1 MLKGIAIFSNFAVSF
16 SSKVKT
22 KNMNRQ
28 RRSVLHA
35 VLDGLERLRD
45 PVEKAEALKILQQAQ
60 FDVQKCAD
68 EEEEAL
74 DNRPESFQFSAA
86 NDAMTDNVSDLNDA
100 SGDLEV
106 LIDKC
111 QSVDKF
117 SYQSVKND
125 VIKIVNTIKQTIH
138 R

>member
-1 MLKGIAIFSNFAVSF
+1 
-16 SSKVKT
+16 
-22 KNMNRQ
+22 MNRQ

-35 VLDGLERLRD
+35 VLDGLARLRD
-45 PVEKAEALKILQQAQ
+45 PVDKAEALKILQKAQ
-60 FDVQKCAD
+60 SDVQKCAD

-74 DNRPESFQFSAA
+74 DNRPESFQWSAA
-86 NDAMTDNVSDLNDA
+86 NDAMTDNVSDLTDA

-106 LIDKC
+106 LIENC
-111 QSVDKF
+111 QSDDKF
-117 SYQSVKND
+117 SYQSVKSD

>member
-1 MLKGIAIFSNFAVSF
+1 MLKGIAFFVILQCLSAL
-16 SSKVKT
+16 KAKT
-22 KNMNRQ
+22 NSMNRQ

-35 VLDGLERLRD
+35 VLDGLARLRD
-45 PVEKAEALKILQQAQ
+45 PVDKAEALKILQKAQ
-60 FDVQKCAD
+60 SDVQKCAD

-74 DNRPESFQFSAA
+74 DNRPESFQWSAA
-86 NDAMTDNVSDLNDA
+86 NDAMTDNVSDLTDA

-106 LIDKC
+106 LIENC
-111 QSVDKF
+111 QSADKF
-117 SYQSVKND
+117 SYQSVKSD